1 MPSRS
6 FRVSE
11 KFLKQLEM
19 IQNYY
24 KNELGLDMTQKEL
37 LDEMIELYHCRI
49 MLKSNILDELFKEEL
64 RNNLQLYMK
73 VNIKMINEIDPR
85 IYNFKNLKLED
96 QVVVASQFKIF
107 LLVKKEKEDLK
118 ETADKQNSLT
128 KFFYEVA
135 IEELDE
141 VEEKIKDTIIQTIIS
156 FIENYDYFVKELETD
171 DYFYGL
177 EDSKDE

>member
-1 MPSRS
+1 
-6 FRVSE
+6 
-11 KFLKQLEM
+11 
-19 IQNYY
+19 
-24 KNELGLDMTQKEL
+24 
-37 LDEMIELYHCRI
+37 
-49 MLKSNILDELFKEEL
+49 
-64 RNNLQLYMK
+64 
-73 VNIKMINEIDPR
+73 MINEIDTS

-96 QVVVASQFKIF
+96 HVVVASQFKIF

-128 KFFYEVA
+128 KFLYEVA

-141 VEEKIKDTIIQTIIS
+141 VEEKIKVTIIQTIIS

>member
-1 MPSRS
+1 
-6 FRVSE
+6 
-11 KFLKQLEM
+11 
-19 IQNYY
+19 
-24 KNELGLDMTQKEL
+24 
-37 LDEMIELYHCRI
+37 
-49 MLKSNILDELFKEEL
+49 
-64 RNNLQLYMK
+64 
-73 VNIKMINEIDPR
+73 MINEIDPR

-128 KFFYEVA
+128 KFLYEVA

-141 VEEKIKDTIIQTIIS
+141 VEKKIKVTIIQTIIS

>member
-1 MPSRS
+1 
-6 FRVSE
+6 
-11 KFLKQLEM
+11 
-19 IQNYY
+19 
-24 KNELGLDMTQKEL
+24 
-37 LDEMIELYHCRI
+37 
-49 MLKSNILDELFKEEL
+49 
-64 RNNLQLYMK
+64 
-73 VNIKMINEIDPR
+73 MINEIDSR

-118 ETADKQNSLT
+118 ETADKQNPLT
-128 KFFYEVA
+128 KFLYEVA

-141 VEEKIKDTIIQTIIS
+141 VIKDTIIQTIIS

>member
-1 MPSRS
+1 
-6 FRVSE
+6 
-11 KFLKQLEM
+11 
-19 IQNYY
+19 
-24 KNELGLDMTQKEL
+24 
-37 LDEMIELYHCRI
+37 
-49 MLKSNILDELFKEEL
+49 
-64 RNNLQLYMK
+64 
-73 VNIKMINEIDPR
+73 MINEIDPR

-107 LLVKKEKEDLK
+107 LLVKKEKEEIK

-128 KFFYEVA
+128 KFLYEVA

-141 VEEKIKDTIIQTIIS
+141 VEEKIKVTIIQTIIS

>member
-1 MPSRS
+1 
-6 FRVSE
+6 
-11 KFLKQLEM
+11 
-19 IQNYY
+19 
-24 KNELGLDMTQKEL
+24 
-37 LDEMIELYHCRI
+37 
-49 MLKSNILDELFKEEL
+49 
-64 RNNLQLYMK
+64 
-73 VNIKMINEIDPR
+73 MINEIDPR

-128 KFFYEVA
+128 KFLYEVA

-141 VEEKIKDTIIQTIIS
+141 VEEKIKVTIIQTIIS

-177 EDSKDE
+177 EESKDE

>member
-1 MPSRS
+1 
-6 FRVSE
+6 
-11 KFLKQLEM
+11 
-19 IQNYY
+19 
-24 KNELGLDMTQKEL
+24 
-37 LDEMIELYHCRI
+37 
-49 MLKSNILDELFKEEL
+49 
-64 RNNLQLYMK
+64 
-73 VNIKMINEIDPR
+73 MINEIDPR

-128 KFFYEVA
+128 KFLYEVA

-141 VEEKIKDTIIQTIIS
+141 VEEKIKVTIIQTLIS

>member
-1 MPSRS
+1 
-6 FRVSE
+6 
-11 KFLKQLEM
+11 
-19 IQNYY
+19 
-24 KNELGLDMTQKEL
+24 
-37 LDEMIELYHCRI
+37 
-49 MLKSNILDELFKEEL
+49 
-64 RNNLQLYMK
+64 
-73 VNIKMINEIDPR
+73 MINEIDPR

-107 LLVKKEKEDLK
+107 LLVKKEKKDLK

-128 KFFYEVA
+128 KFLYEVA

-141 VEEKIKDTIIQTIIS
+141 VEEKIKVTIIQTIIS

>member
-1 MPSRS
+1 
-6 FRVSE
+6 
-11 KFLKQLEM
+11 
-19 IQNYY
+19 
-24 KNELGLDMTQKEL
+24 
-37 LDEMIELYHCRI
+37 
-49 MLKSNILDELFKEEL
+49 
-64 RNNLQLYMK
+64 
-73 VNIKMINEIDPR
+73 MINEIDPR
-85 IYNFKNLKLED
+85 IYNFKNLELED

-128 KFFYEVA
+128 KFLYEVA

-141 VEEKIKDTIIQTIIS
+141 VEEKIKVTIIQTIIS

>member
-1 MPSRS
+1 
-6 FRVSE
+6 
-11 KFLKQLEM
+11 
-19 IQNYY
+19 
-24 KNELGLDMTQKEL
+24 
-37 LDEMIELYHCRI
+37 
-49 MLKSNILDELFKEEL
+49 
-64 RNNLQLYMK
+64 
-73 VNIKMINEIDPR
+73 MINEIDPR

-107 LLVKKEKEDLK
+107 LLVKKAKEVLK

-128 KFFYEVA
+128 KFLYEVA

-141 VEEKIKDTIIQTIIS
+141 VEEKIKVTIIQTIIS

>member
-1 MPSRS
+1 
-6 FRVSE
+6 
-11 KFLKQLEM
+11 
-19 IQNYY
+19 
-24 KNELGLDMTQKEL
+24 
-37 LDEMIELYHCRI
+37 
-49 MLKSNILDELFKEEL
+49 
-64 RNNLQLYMK
+64 
-73 VNIKMINEIDPR
+73 MINEIDPR

-118 ETADKQNSLT
+118 ETADKQNLLT
-128 KFFYEVA
+128 KFLYEVA

-141 VEEKIKDTIIQTIIS
+141 VEEKIKVTIIQTIIS

>member
-1 MPSRS
+1 
-6 FRVSE
+6 
-11 KFLKQLEM
+11 
-19 IQNYY
+19 
-24 KNELGLDMTQKEL
+24 
-37 LDEMIELYHCRI
+37 
-49 MLKSNILDELFKEEL
+49 
-64 RNNLQLYMK
+64 
-73 VNIKMINEIDPR
+73 MINERDRR
-85 IYNFKNLKLED
+85 IYKFKNLKLED

-128 KFFYEVA
+128 KFLYEVA

-141 VEEKIKDTIIQTIIS
+141 VEEKIKVTIIQTIIS

>member
-1 MPSRS
+1 
-6 FRVSE
+6 
-11 KFLKQLEM
+11 
-19 IQNYY
+19 
-24 KNELGLDMTQKEL
+24 
-37 LDEMIELYHCRI
+37 
-49 MLKSNILDELFKEEL
+49 
-64 RNNLQLYMK
+64 
-73 VNIKMINEIDPR
+73 MINEIDPR

-128 KFFYEVA
+128 KFLYEVA

-141 VEEKIKDTIIQTIIS
+141 VEEKIKVTIIQTIIS
-156 FIENYDYFVKELETD
+156 FIENYDYFFKELETD

>member
-1 MPSRS
+1 
-6 FRVSE
+6 
-11 KFLKQLEM
+11 
-19 IQNYY
+19 
-24 KNELGLDMTQKEL
+24 
-37 LDEMIELYHCRI
+37 
-49 MLKSNILDELFKEEL
+49 
-64 RNNLQLYMK
+64 
-73 VNIKMINEIDPR
+73 MINEIDPR

-118 ETADKQNSLT
+118 ETADKQNGLT
-128 KFFYEVA
+128 KFLYEVA

-141 VEEKIKDTIIQTIIS
+141 VEEKIKVTIIQTIIS

>member
-1 MPSRS
+1 
-6 FRVSE
+6 
-11 KFLKQLEM
+11 
-19 IQNYY
+19 
-24 KNELGLDMTQKEL
+24 
-37 LDEMIELYHCRI
+37 
-49 MLKSNILDELFKEEL
+49 
-64 RNNLQLYMK
+64 
-73 VNIKMINEIDPR
+73 MINEIDPR

-118 ETADKQNSLT
+118 ETADKQKSLT
-128 KFFYEVA
+128 KFLYEVA

-141 VEEKIKDTIIQTIIS
+141 VEEKIKVTIIQTIIS

>member
-1 MPSRS
+1 
-6 FRVSE
+6 
-11 KFLKQLEM
+11 
-19 IQNYY
+19 
-24 KNELGLDMTQKEL
+24 
-37 LDEMIELYHCRI
+37 
-49 MLKSNILDELFKEEL
+49 
-64 RNNLQLYMK
+64 
-73 VNIKMINEIDPR
+73 MINEIDPR

-107 LLVKKEKEDLK
+107 LLDKKEKEDLK

>member
-1 MPSRS
+1 
-6 FRVSE
+6 
-11 KFLKQLEM
+11 
-19 IQNYY
+19 
-24 KNELGLDMTQKEL
+24 
-37 LDEMIELYHCRI
+37 
-49 MLKSNILDELFKEEL
+49 
-64 RNNLQLYMK
+64 
-73 VNIKMINEIDPR
+73 MINEIDPR

-128 KFFYEVA
+128 KSLYEVA

-141 VEEKIKDTIIQTIIS
+141 VEEKIKVTIIQTIIS

>member
-1 MPSRS
+1 
-6 FRVSE
+6 
-11 KFLKQLEM
+11 
-19 IQNYY
+19 
-24 KNELGLDMTQKEL
+24 
-37 LDEMIELYHCRI
+37 
-49 MLKSNILDELFKEEL
+49 
-64 RNNLQLYMK
+64 
-73 VNIKMINEIDPR
+73 MINEMDPR

-128 KFFYEVA
+128 KFLYEVA

-141 VEEKIKDTIIQTIIS
+141 VEEKIKVTIIQTIIS

>member
-1 MPSRS
+1 
-6 FRVSE
+6 
-11 KFLKQLEM
+11 
-19 IQNYY
+19 
-24 KNELGLDMTQKEL
+24 
-37 LDEMIELYHCRI
+37 
-49 MLKSNILDELFKEEL
+49 
-64 RNNLQLYMK
+64 
-73 VNIKMINEIDPR
+73 MINEIDPR

-128 KFFYEVA
+128 KFLYEVA

-141 VEEKIKDTIIQTIIS
+141 VEEKIKVTIMQTIIS

>member
-1 MPSRS
+1 
-6 FRVSE
+6 
-11 KFLKQLEM
+11 
-19 IQNYY
+19 
-24 KNELGLDMTQKEL
+24 
-37 LDEMIELYHCRI
+37 
-49 MLKSNILDELFKEEL
+49 
-64 RNNLQLYMK
+64 
-73 VNIKMINEIDPR
+73 MINEIDPR

-96 QVVVASQFKIF
+96 QVVVASEFKIF

-128 KFFYEVA
+128 KFLYEVA

-141 VEEKIKDTIIQTIIS
+141 VEEKIKVTIIQTIIS

>member
-1 MPSRS
+1 
-6 FRVSE
+6 
-11 KFLKQLEM
+11 
-19 IQNYY
+19 
-24 KNELGLDMTQKEL
+24 
-37 LDEMIELYHCRI
+37 
-49 MLKSNILDELFKEEL
+49 
-64 RNNLQLYMK
+64 
-73 VNIKMINEIDPR
+73 MINEIDPR
-85 IYNFKNLKLED
+85 IYNFKNLKLEY

-141 VEEKIKDTIIQTIIS
+141 VEEKIKVTIIQTIIS

>member
-1 MPSRS
+1 
-6 FRVSE
+6 
-11 KFLKQLEM
+11 
-19 IQNYY
+19 
-24 KNELGLDMTQKEL
+24 
-37 LDEMIELYHCRI
+37 
-49 MLKSNILDELFKEEL
+49 
-64 RNNLQLYMK
+64 
-73 VNIKMINEIDPR
+73 MINEIDPR

-128 KFFYEVA
+128 KFLYEVA

-141 VEEKIKDTIIQTIIS
+141 VEEKIKVTIIQ
-156 FIENYDYFVKELETD
+156 NYDYFVKELETD

>member
-1 MPSRS
+1 
-6 FRVSE
+6 
-11 KFLKQLEM
+11 
-19 IQNYY
+19 
-24 KNELGLDMTQKEL
+24 
-37 LDEMIELYHCRI
+37 
-49 MLKSNILDELFKEEL
+49 
-64 RNNLQLYMK
+64 
-73 VNIKMINEIDPR
+73 MINEIDPR

-128 KFFYEVA
+128 KFLYEVA

-141 VEEKIKDTIIQTIIS
+141 VEEKIKVTIIQTIIR

>member
-1 MPSRS
+1 
-6 FRVSE
+6 
-11 KFLKQLEM
+11 
-19 IQNYY
+19 
-24 KNELGLDMTQKEL
+24 
-37 LDEMIELYHCRI
+37 
-49 MLKSNILDELFKEEL
+49 
-64 RNNLQLYMK
+64 
-73 VNIKMINEIDPR
+73 MINEIDPR

-107 LLVKKEKEDLK
+107 LLVKKEKENLK

-128 KFFYEVA
+128 KFLYEVA

-141 VEEKIKDTIIQTIIS
+141 VEEKIKVTIIQTIIS

>member
-1 MPSRS
+1 
-6 FRVSE
+6 
-11 KFLKQLEM
+11 
-19 IQNYY
+19 
-24 KNELGLDMTQKEL
+24 
-37 LDEMIELYHCRI
+37 
-49 MLKSNILDELFKEEL
+49 
-64 RNNLQLYMK
+64 
-73 VNIKMINEIDPR
+73 MINEIDPK

-96 QVVVASQFKIF
+96 QVVVSSQFKIF

-128 KFFYEVA
+128 KFLYEVA

>member
-1 MPSRS
+1 
-6 FRVSE
+6 
-11 KFLKQLEM
+11 
-19 IQNYY
+19 
-24 KNELGLDMTQKEL
+24 
-37 LDEMIELYHCRI
+37 
-49 MLKSNILDELFKEEL
+49 
-64 RNNLQLYMK
+64 
-73 VNIKMINEIDPR
+73 MINEIDPR

-96 QVVVASQFKIF
+96 QVVVASRFKIF

-128 KFFYEVA
+128 KFLYEVA

-141 VEEKIKDTIIQTIIS
+141 VEEKIKVTIIQTIIS

>member
-1 MPSRS
+1 
-6 FRVSE
+6 
-11 KFLKQLEM
+11 
-19 IQNYY
+19 
-24 KNELGLDMTQKEL
+24 
-37 LDEMIELYHCRI
+37 
-49 MLKSNILDELFKEEL
+49 
-64 RNNLQLYMK
+64 
-73 VNIKMINEIDPR
+73 MINEIDPR

-118 ETADKQNSLT
+118 EAADKQNSLT
-128 KFFYEVA
+128 KFLYEVA

-141 VEEKIKDTIIQTIIS
+141 VEEKIKVTIIQTIIS

>member
-1 MPSRS
+1 
-6 FRVSE
+6 
-11 KFLKQLEM
+11 
-19 IQNYY
+19 
-24 KNELGLDMTQKEL
+24 
-37 LDEMIELYHCRI
+37 
-49 MLKSNILDELFKEEL
+49 
-64 RNNLQLYMK
+64 
-73 VNIKMINEIDPR
+73 MINEIDPR

-141 VEEKIKDTIIQTIIS
+141 VEEKIKDTIM
-156 FIENYDYFVKELETD
+156 
-171 DYFYGL
+171 

>member
-1 MPSRS
+1 
-6 FRVSE
+6 
-11 KFLKQLEM
+11 
-19 IQNYY
+19 
-24 KNELGLDMTQKEL
+24 
-37 LDEMIELYHCRI
+37 
-49 MLKSNILDELFKEEL
+49 
-64 RNNLQLYMK
+64 
-73 VNIKMINEIDPR
+73 MINEIDPR
-85 IYNFKNLKLED
+85 IYNFKNLKSED

-128 KFFYEVA
+128 KFLYEVA

-141 VEEKIKDTIIQTIIS
+141 VEEKIKVTIIQTIIS